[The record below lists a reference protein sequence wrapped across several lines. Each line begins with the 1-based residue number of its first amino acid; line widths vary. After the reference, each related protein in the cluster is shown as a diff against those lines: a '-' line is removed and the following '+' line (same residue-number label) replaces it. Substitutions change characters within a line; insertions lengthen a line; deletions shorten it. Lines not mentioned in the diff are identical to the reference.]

1 MTSDMQDHISRRMA
15 LAARSQ
21 NHRSLFPGAA
31 DYLQA
36 LNKFR
41 EGLLNKGGA
50 HTGAINSEEKQ
61 EETETDTPSF
71 SPLASILALCP
82 CHLFH
87 QFW

>member
-1 MTSDMQDHISRRMA
+1 MTSDKQDHISRRMVP
-15 LAARSQ
+15 AARSQ
-21 NHRSLFPGAA
+21 NHRSLFSGAA

-50 HTGAINSEEKQ
+50 HTGAINSEEKL

-71 SPLASILALCP
+71 SPLALILSLCP